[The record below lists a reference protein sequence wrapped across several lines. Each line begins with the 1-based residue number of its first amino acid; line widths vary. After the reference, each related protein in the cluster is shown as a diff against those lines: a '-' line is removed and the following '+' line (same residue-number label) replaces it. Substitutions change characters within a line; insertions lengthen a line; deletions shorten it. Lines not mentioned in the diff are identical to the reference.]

1 MQSVE
6 QLELSDLVLVS
17 ILITAVMVGVAYFYL
32 LQQAVY

>member
-17 ILITAVMVGVAYFYL
+17 ILITSVMVGVAYFYL